1 MLETDLL
8 SKEDAEIGLKFEA
21 EQQSARA
28 DRLQRRL
35 DELFRGG
42 TEKGSV
48 SSRDAASRRAQ
59 ELEDV
64 VDALKK
70 VVEKQQSELSSLRA
84 RLASAARVA
93 EAAKTA
99 KALKQTVASLEA
111 ELAELRGSEEEAT
124 ALRRRASTSSAGWR
138 PGRARRVMTPPRRR
152 SSRRRRRRQ
161 RRRRCV

>member
-124 ALRRRASTSSAGWR
+124 ALRRKCVDLERRLA
-138 PGRARRVMTPPRRR
+138 AR
-152 SSRRRRRRQ
+152 SRDE
-161 RRRRCV
+161 

>member
-1 MLETDLL
+1 MARLQRRVDELEADASADASRRPERSALETRVRVLETDLL

-70 VVEKQQSELSSLRA
+70 VVEKQQSELSSLRT

-111 ELAELRGSEEEAT
+111 DLAELRCSEE
-124 ALRRRASTSSAGWR
+124 
-138 PGRARRVMTPPRRR
+138 
-152 SSRRRRRRQ
+152 
-161 RRRRCV
+161 